1 MNDFIFRLFNP
12 NGGAVPLPPNAH
24 HFPPLPI
31 PPSGNGAAHSSHL
44 PSPHHLVPIHPP
56 HPGNGLTN
64 AVMPSPLGAAS
75 AALLQHHH
83 QQQHQLLQVSLKQ
96 YRKEN
101 FLETFL
107 WSIVV
112 SSTPLLMMHLIFTW
126 IGCSIRCCCT
136 RSSTSSFI
144 WSVTTSTDGYN
155 PCG

>member
-1 MNDFIFRLFNP
+1 MKKNIKIYFRSYTTNIVIFRLFNP

-101 FLETFL
+101 FLE
-107 WSIVV
+107 IVF
-112 SSTPLLMMHLIFTW
+112 MHHMVN
-126 IGCSIRCCCT
+126 CSFVYATVNDAFDIHLDRM
-136 RSSTSSFI
+136 
-144 WSVTTSTDGYN
+144 
-155 PCG
+155 